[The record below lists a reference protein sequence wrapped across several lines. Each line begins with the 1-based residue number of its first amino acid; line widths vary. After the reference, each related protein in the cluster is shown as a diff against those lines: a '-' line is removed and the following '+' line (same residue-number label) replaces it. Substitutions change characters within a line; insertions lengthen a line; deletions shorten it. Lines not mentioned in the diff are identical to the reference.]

1 MYNRYTPNSSGG
13 YQRQSVPSPPP
24 SRPPE
29 PQHHMEPHVPPEP
42 PCPPEPPRRPEPSR
56 PQDPPHRP
64 EPSRHSEPPCSQPR
78 FQIPLLNR
86 LIPTGMDTGDLL
98 ALLIFLLLL
107 SEGNEDS
114 STVILTLAIFLFLQ

>member
-24 SRPPE
+24 PRPPE
-29 PQHHMEPHVPPEP
+29 PPRHPEPPPPLKPPRPSEP
-42 PCPPEPPRRPEPSR
+42 PCPPEPPCHPEPLR
-56 PQDPPHRP
+56 PA
-64 EPSRHSEPPCSQPR
+64 ER

-86 LIPTGMDTGDLL
+86 LIPAGMDTGDLL

-114 STVILTLAIFLFLQ
+114 STVVLTLAIFLFLQ